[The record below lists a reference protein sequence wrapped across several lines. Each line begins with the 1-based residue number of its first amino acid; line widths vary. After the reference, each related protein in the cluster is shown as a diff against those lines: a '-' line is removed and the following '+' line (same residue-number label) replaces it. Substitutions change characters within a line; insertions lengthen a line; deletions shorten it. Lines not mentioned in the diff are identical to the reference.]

1 MKHAL
6 VIFAFFLLMAQAFA
20 VISSQEAVD
29 FATKTNNF
37 LLTGE
42 TAGISPNVKITS
54 AGKAYWVIGV
64 FSGEELSGFIPVSAD
79 KAEIPASKEL
89 RKNLI
94 ETAYFLYNF
103 SRIKSLALQQDQWV
117 FNSLNAKRMA
127 DLATKLQS
135 SASLNLTTIETEI
148 KAYPDLL
155 ATAEKIKSELN
166 EMAPETGSLSSSLT
180 DTSVFENNFL
190 NNPDTAEL
198 AALQEKFSG
207 TFSKIQDLDA
217 KKTDYLLDVTKLNV
231 GIGKTSL
238 SIETKRSL
246 GTLAAAPQ
254 EIAYLSSIS
263 QSATTLEESISGAFG
278 DALARSQTLADN
290 LDTRIKRNSAY
301 QKLYGQD
308 NEIIEKTGY
317 TSLSSLVEYILSEE
331 NAYYWK
337 NTEEVALLRDNW
349 QKSDSYFKNNSFE
362 TAQSFAEKSK
372 KNALAVFAG
381 GFEEQKPVVNTD
393 LLITEAV
400 IIIIFL
406 AILIIIRNR
415 RKLSGLISSNE
426 SSENNEFR

>member
-1 MKHAL
+1 
-6 VIFAFFLLMAQAFA
+6 
-20 VISSQEAVD
+20 
-29 FATKTNNF
+29 
-37 LLTGE
+37 
-42 TAGISPNVKITS
+42 
-54 AGKAYWVIGV
+54 
-64 FSGEELSGFIPVSAD
+64 
-79 KAEIPASKEL
+79 
-89 RKNLI
+89 
-94 ETAYFLYNF
+94 
-103 SRIKSLALQQDQWV
+103 
-117 FNSLNAKRMA
+117 
-127 DLATKLQS
+127 
-135 SASLNLTTIETEI
+135 
-148 KAYPDLL
+148 
-155 ATAEKIKSELN
+155 
-166 EMAPETGSLSSSLT
+166 
-180 DTSVFENNFL
+180 
-190 NNPDTAEL
+190 
-198 AALQEKFSG
+198 
-207 TFSKIQDLDA
+207 
-217 KKTDYLLDVTKLNV
+217 
-231 GIGKTSL
+231 GKTSL

-278 DALARSQTLADN
+278 DALARSQTLVDN

-372 KNALAVFAG
+372 KNALAVFAV

-393 LLITEAV
+393 LLITAAV

-406 AILIIIRNR
+406 AIIIIVRNR